1 MTIKVCGLKDPANI
15 EQLANLPID
24 IFGFVFYD
32 KSPRFAGYMAQIP
45 ASAVHRAGVFVNA
58 PFNYV
63 MDKVKTYGLDYVQ
76 LHGEESPA
84 ECLRY
89 KQEGLKVIKA
99 FGIRNAADFDA
110 CPQYENCCDLFL
122 FDTKTENRGG
132 SGRSFDHSL
141 LQSYSGKVPF
151 LLSGGI
157 SLQQTEYLKNLR
169 HPLLAGFDLNSRFE
183 SAPGIKDTA
192 SIAQF
197 INEMSIKNQIKT
209 KP

>member
-1 MTIKVCGLKDPANI
+1 MTIKVCGLKEACNI

-32 KSPRFAGYMAQIP
+32 KSPRFAGNMGKIP
-45 ASAVHRAGVFVNA
+45 TSAIHKAGVFVNA
-58 PFNYV
+58 PFEYV
-63 MDKVKTYGLDYVQ
+63 IEKVRIYGLDYVQ
-76 LHGEESPA
+76 LHGEESPD
-84 ECLRY
+84 ECLRF

-132 SGRSFDHSL
+132 SGQSFDHSL
-141 LQSYSGKVPF
+141 LRSYTGKVPF

-157 SLQQTEYLKNLR
+157 TLQQTEYLKKLR

-192 SIAQF
+192 RIAQF
-197 INEMSIKNQIKT
+197 INELSMKN
-209 KP
+209 